1 MPFRDRLQLPP
12 LSPLAFCPRH
22 PARQG
27 NKYYEYKCC
36 PDGGGE
42 GQCGDYD
49 PESGMSV
56 AGAIVIGTVN
66 LIFWITV
73 CVGVPICC
81 WRRHQQARMRARAQM
96 AQAQMPQNQGIA
108 MAVAQPMAQPMA
120 IAQPTAVMQG
130 LPVAGQPPMA
140 VVQGHFMAPGTN
152 YPTAAG
158 YPQQAGAAGP
168 AMPMAQ
174 AVAMPVA
181 GSSTGK

>member
-1 MPFRDRLQLPP
+1 
-12 LSPLAFCPRH
+12 
-22 PARQG
+22 
-27 NKYYEYKCC
+27 
-36 PDGGGE
+36 
-42 GQCGDYD
+42 
-49 PESGMSV
+49 MSA
-56 AGAIVIGTVN
+56 AGAIVIGIVN

-81 WRRHQQARMRARAQM
+81 WRRHQQARMRAQM

-120 IAQPTAVMQG
+120 VAQPTAVMQG
-130 LPVAGQPPMA
+130 VPVAGQPPMA
-140 VVQGHFMAPGTN
+140 VAQGHFMAPGAS
-152 YPTAAG
+152 YPTTAG

-181 GSSTGK
+181 GSSTGKY